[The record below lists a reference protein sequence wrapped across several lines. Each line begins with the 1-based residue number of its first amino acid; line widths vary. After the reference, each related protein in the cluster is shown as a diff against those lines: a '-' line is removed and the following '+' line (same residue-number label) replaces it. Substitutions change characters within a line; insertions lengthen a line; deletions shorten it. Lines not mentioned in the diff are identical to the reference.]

1 MPGMR
6 LLLPLLVLCVLVN
19 PVKAAVQAMD
29 DAGRLVRLEQPAK
42 KIVSLSP
49 HATELLF
56 AAGAGDR
63 VVAVSEYSDWPA
75 AARLLPRVGSGAG
88 LNIEAIIAQQPDLVV
103 AWLSGNAKPQL
114 HRLEKFG
121 VKVFYSEPR
130 DIDGI
135 ADDLLALGRLAGSEA
150 KAQQA
155 ASAFREGVQALR
167 SRYASRR
174 PVTVFYQIWE
184 QPLMTVNGHHLIS
197 HWLRLCGAE
206 NIFSGLPDL
215 APTVDLE
222 AVLKADPEVLIAGR
236 HPGKSNHWEAR
247 WRQWK
252 GLRAVRNGHL
262 YTVPADMLERQ
273 TPRALQAAR
282 ELCEHIDQAR
292 SGSEVSSGRD
302 ARARP
307 GPVQKG
313 SGDVPAQT
321 GNPIAD

>member
-1 MPGMR
+1 MR
-6 LLLPLLVLCVLVN
+6 IFLTLLVLGVLVH
-19 PVKAAVQAMD
+19 PARAAVEALD
-29 DAGRLVRLEQPAK
+29 DAGRLVRLEQPARR
-42 KIVSLSP
+42 IVSLSP

-63 VVAVSEYSDWPA
+63 VVAVSEYSDWPP
-75 AARLLPRVGSGAG
+75 AARRLPRVGSGAG
-88 LNIEAIIAQQPDLVV
+88 LNVEAIIAQRPDLVV

-114 HRLEKFG
+114 HQLEKFG
-121 VKVFYSEPR
+121 VKIFYSEPR

-135 ADDLLALGRLAGSEA
+135 ADNLLALGRLAGSEV
-150 KAQQA
+150 KARQA
-155 ASAFREGVQALR
+155 AKAFREGVEVLR
-167 SRYASRR
+167 LRYVGRR

-215 APTVDLE
+215 APTIDPE

-236 HPGKSNHWEAR
+236 HAGKSHHWEAR
-247 WRQWK
+247 WRKWK
-252 GLRAVRNGHL
+252 TLRAVRDGHL

-282 ELCEHIDQAR
+282 ELCEHIDQVR
-292 SGSEVSSGRD
+292 RGEKGSSGRD
-302 ARARP
+302 ARVRP
-307 GPVQKG
+307 EPVHQG
-313 SGDVPAQT
+313 SGDVPVQT
-321 GNPIAD
+321 GNPKAG

>member
-1 MPGMR
+1 MS
-6 LLLPLLVLCVLVN
+6 LLVLCVLVN

-29 DAGRLVRLEQPAK
+29 DAGRLVRLEQPAQR
-42 KIVSLSP
+42 IVSLSP

-63 VVAVSEYSDWPA
+63 VVAVSEYSDWPP
-75 AARLLPRVGSGAG
+75 AARGLPRVGSGAG
-88 LNIEAIIAQQPDLVV
+88 LNVEAIVAQQPDLVV

-114 HRLEKFG
+114 HQLETFD
-121 VKVFYSEPR
+121 VNIFYSEPR
-130 DIDGI
+130 DIGGI
-135 ADDLLALGRLAGSEA
+135 ADNLLALGRLAGSEE

-155 ASAFREGVQALR
+155 ARTFREGVQALR
-167 SRYASRR
+167 LRYAGRR

-184 QPLMTVNGHHLIS
+184 QPLMTVNGEHLIS

-236 HPGKSNHWEAR
+236 HPGKSDHWETR
-247 WRQWK
+247 WRKWK
-252 GLRAVRNGHL
+252 GLQAVRNGHL

-292 SGSEVSSGRD
+292 GDRKVSSGRG
-302 ARARP
+302 ARAHPAPARP
-307 GPVQKG
+307 G
-313 SGDVPAQT
+313 SGGAPAQT
-321 GNPIAD
+321 GNPKAG